1 VEIEIESEDG
11 LKIPQSSI
19 VELACYKIPKGFF
32 TGEAAAQKD
41 IVIRKENS
49 KGKVTFETKTVTIRK
64 NESGE
69 TDDDPGYYYILAEDV
84 PENTVICKEDST
96 ETYELNKKV
105 KLSGVYN
112 VNRGYAFFRYVD
124 VIMENEDY
132 SIVRSGVNHSIS
144 LFDRIVLN
152 GDTVQNNQTI
162 Y

>member
-1 VEIEIESEDG
+1 V
-11 LKIPQSSI
+11 
-19 VELACYKIPKGFF
+19 
-32 TGEAAAQKD
+32 AAQKD

-49 KGKVTFETKTVTIRK
+49 KGKVTFETQTVTIRK
-64 NESGE
+64 SESGE

-84 PENTVICKEDST
+84 PENAVICKEDSS
-96 ETYELNKKV
+96 ETYELNKTV

-112 VNRGYAFFRYVD
+112 VNRGYTIFRYVD

-132 SIVRSGVNHSIS
+132 SIVRSGVSYSIS